1 MQISAS
7 TLLASQQAAPVHA
20 KPAAGFTQALEKA
33 SGFQPLP
40 LKQAAP
46 QIEDPA
52 PNFPQPAPKSSQ
64 KPGSTIDIKV

>member
-7 TLLASQQAAPVHA
+7 TLLASQQTAQVHA

-46 QIEDPA
+46 QIEDPM
-52 PNFPQPAPKSSQ
+52 PSFMQPTPKGAQ
-64 KPGSTIDIKV
+64 KLGSTIDIKV